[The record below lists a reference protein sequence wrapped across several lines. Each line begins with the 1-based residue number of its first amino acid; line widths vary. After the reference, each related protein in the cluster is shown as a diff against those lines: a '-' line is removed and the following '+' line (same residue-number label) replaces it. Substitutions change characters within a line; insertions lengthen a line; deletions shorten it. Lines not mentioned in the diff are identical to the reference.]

1 MIKFTSVS
9 VTLFACHRFFLF
21 IKRTESK
28 KKIRK
33 NKKKRNIQK
42 VLKLGD
48 FDFGKF

>member
-21 IKRTESK
+21 IKCTESK
-28 KKIRK
+28 KK
-33 NKKKRNIQK
+33 NKKKPNIPK

>member
-9 VTLFACHRFFLF
+9 VTLFAYHRFFLF

-28 KKIRK
+28 K